1 MADSALALQ
10 AESALMAGVKAPSVG
25 PVKNLARAR
34 QVAQD
39 FEAFFLGQMLQP
51 MFEGIDTGGPLGG
64 GPSEKLW
71 RSMQVT
77 EYGNAMARN
86 GGIGIADAVLREMLA
101 AQEIK

>member
-1 MADSALALQ
+1 MADSTLTLQ
-10 AESALMAGVKAPSVG
+10 AQSALMAGAKAPYVG
-25 PVKNLARAR
+25 PTQDITRAR

-51 MFEGIDTGGPLGG
+51 MFAGLDTDGILGG
-64 GPSEKLW
+64 GASEKLW

-77 EYGNAMARN
+77 EYGNAMARA

>member
-1 MADSALALQ
+1 MADSTLTLQ
-10 AESALMAGVKAPSVG
+10 AQSALMAGAKAPNAG
-25 PVKNLARAR
+25 PTQDIARAR

-51 MFEGIDTGGPLGG
+51 MFAGIDTDGPLGG
-64 GPSEKLW
+64 GGSEKLW

-77 EYGNAMARN
+77 EYGNAMARA

-101 AQEIK
+101 AQEIR